1 MNLSDL
7 IDTILQDHTVTDIH
21 IRENMTPWLRSDI
34 GNHFQANVEPI
45 DSGVIQSWIDAH
57 VFPDCKSRLKKK
69 GGAHDFAITVRKNR
83 LRGQVFLVGGQ
94 VGIVLRKLSEK
105 LLKFE
110 SLGIPN
116 KVLDLFSK
124 SRGLVAVTGA
134 TGSGK
139 STTCASIINHFNN
152 TRSEHIITAEDPIEY
167 LFKSN
172 KSLIDQLEIGPD
184 ADAPSYGECL
194 RSALRKDFDTL
205 FIGEVRGRETMD
217 IALEAAE
224 TGHLVMITLHTNGA
238 YQTIERIASFYE
250 GAERAAVLNVLS
262 SVLCGVVSQVAMRDR
277 EKKICLGVEVLNP
290 TNPIRNLIKKN
301 DIVGIRS
308 EMYTGSK
315 DGQLL
320 LNDSLLK
327 LVDEGRIDHE
337 TALAVAFDRDE
348 LEKKL

>member
-1 MNLSDL
+1 MNLSDQ
-7 IDTILQDHTVTDIH
+7 IDTILQDPSVTDIH
-21 IRENMTPWLRSDI
+21 IRENMIPWVRSEI
-34 GNHFQANVEPI
+34 GNHFLLDCEPT
-45 DSGVIQSWIDAH
+45 DSGVIQSWLDAH
-57 VFPDCKSRLKKK
+57 VFTDCKSRLQAKN
-69 GGAHDFAITVRKNR
+69 GAHDFAVSIRAHR

-94 VGIVLRKLSEK
+94 IGIVLRKLSEK
-105 LLKFE
+105 LLEFKA
-110 SLGIPN
+110 LGIPD
-116 KVLDLFSK
+116 KVLELCSK
-124 SRGLVAVTGA
+124 SRGLVAITGA

-172 KSLIDQLEIGPD
+172 KSLITQLEIGPD
-184 ADAPSYGECL
+184 ADSPSYGECL
-194 RSALRKDFDTL
+194 KSALRKDFDTL

-238 YQTIERIASFYE
+238 YQTIERIASFYD
-250 GAERAAVLNVLS
+250 GAERAAVLNVLA

-277 EKKICLGVEVLNP
+277 NKKICLGVEVLNP

-327 LVDEGRIDHE
+327 LIDEGRIDHE
-337 TALAVAFDRDE
+337 TALSAAFDRDE
-348 LEKKL
+348 LEKRL